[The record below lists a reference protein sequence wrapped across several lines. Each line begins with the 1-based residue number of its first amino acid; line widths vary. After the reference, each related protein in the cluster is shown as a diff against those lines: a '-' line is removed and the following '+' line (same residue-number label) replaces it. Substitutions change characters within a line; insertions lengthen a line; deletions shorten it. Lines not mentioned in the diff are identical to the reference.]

1 MKTIED
7 YMNDPAIAGE
17 PLPVRLMI
25 QDERKGMT
33 AREFGEAA
41 KEDAIAISRK
51 YGLPLV
57 WADLKPVNSDGCKIA
72 PQRGLK
78 VFKGLFFSRPG

>member
-7 YMNDPAIAGE
+7 YMNDPAIADE
-17 PLPVRLMI
+17 PRPVREIHAARLML

-33 AREFGEAA
+33 PSEYSQAA
-41 KEDAIAISRK
+41 EDSTIAIFKK

-57 WADLKPVNSDGCKIA
+57 WADLKPVTPAIK
-72 PQRGLK
+72 R
-78 VFKGLFFSRPG
+78 

>member
-7 YMNDPAIAGE
+7 YMNDSAIADE
-17 PLPVRLMI
+17 PRPVREIHAARLMI

-33 AREFGEAA
+33 ASEFSQAA
-41 KEDAIAISRK
+41 EDSAIAISKK

-57 WADLKPVNSDGCKIA
+57 WANIKPVNPA
-72 PQRGLK
+72 
-78 VFKGLFFSRPG
+78 V

>member
-7 YMNDPAIAGE
+7 YMNDPAITDE
-17 PLPVRLMI
+17 PRPVREIHAARLMI

-33 AREFGEAA
+33 ASEFSQSA
-41 KEDAIAISRK
+41 EDSSIAISKK

-57 WADLKPVNSDGCKIA
+57 WADLNPVTPAI
-72 PQRGLK
+72 
-78 VFKGLFFSRPG
+78 

>member
-7 YMNDPAIAGE
+7 YMNDPAIADE
-17 PLPVRLMI
+17 PRPVREIHAARLMI

-33 AREFGEAA
+33 ATEFGKAA
-41 KEDAIAISRK
+41 RQDAIAISRK

-57 WADLKPVNSDGCKIA
+57 WADLKPVHPVIMAGK
-72 PQRGLK
+72 
-78 VFKGLFFSRPG
+78 

>member
-7 YMNDPAIAGE
+7 YMNDPAIADE
-17 PLPVRLMI
+17 PRPVREIHAARLMI

-33 AREFGEAA
+33 ATEFGEAA
-41 KEDAIAISRK
+41 RQDAIAISKK

-57 WADLKPVNSDGCKIA
+57 WADLKPIQPVMMVGK
-72 PQRGLK
+72 
-78 VFKGLFFSRPG
+78 

>member
-7 YMNDPAIAGE
+7 YMNDPTIADE
-17 PLPVRLMI
+17 PRPVREIHAARLMI

-33 AREFGEAA
+33 SAEFSQAA
-41 KEDAIAISRK
+41 EDAAIAISKK

-57 WADLKPVNSDGCKIA
+57 WADLKPVTPAVMTGK
-72 PQRGLK
+72 
-78 VFKGLFFSRPG
+78 

>member
-7 YMNDPAIAGE
+7 YMNDPTIADE
-17 PLPVRLMI
+17 TLLVREVHAARLMI

-41 KEDAIAISRK
+41 KKDAIAISEK

-57 WADLKPVNSDGCKIA
+57 WADLKPVT
-72 PQRGLK
+72 PRQP
-78 VFKGLFFSRPG
+78 VMQ

>member
-1 MKTIED
+1 MKTIDD
-7 YMNDPAIAGE
+7 YMNDPAIVNE
-17 PLPVRLMI
+17 PLHVREIHAARLMI

-41 KEDAIAISRK
+41 TKDAIAISKK

-57 WADLKPVNSDGCKIA
+57 WADLKPVA
-72 PQRGLK
+72 PTVPVRK
-78 VFKGLFFSRPG
+78 

>member
-7 YMNDPAIAGE
+7 YMNDPAIADE
-17 PLPVRLMI
+17 PPPVREIHAARLMI

-33 AREFGEAA
+33 AGEFSEAA
-41 KEDAIAISRK
+41 EKDAIAISEK

-57 WADLKPVNSDGCKIA
+57 WADLQPVTPLVPVGK
-72 PQRGLK
+72 
-78 VFKGLFFSRPG
+78 